1 MSEPN
6 KITEQKIEAT
16 AQPIKKSIINVY
28 STLNKRLLVED
39 THMKIEDLRMI
50 SNYSGRGLWTK
61 IYVMLKPKEQF
72 LYLREPFH
80 DIKYEIYE
88 GDAWIMQ
95 GPKGEMVSKGEIC
108 IVEKGMPHT
117 VLSSK
122 TSQCKFVMEVI
133 GDYDLVKVINDNIQK

>member
-1 MSEPN
+1 MFRAITLKEEYPRDISN
-6 KITEQKIEAT
+6 KITYQL
-16 AQPIKKSIINVY
+16 IKKVKAGQS
-28 STLNKRLLVED
+28 LFEFEEGNK
-39 THMKIEDLRMI
+39 
-50 SNYSGRGLWTK
+50 
-61 IYVMLKPKEQF
+61 
-72 LYLREPFH
+72 
-80 DIKYEIYE
+80 KYEIYE